1 MRLSVGRLPKV
12 NDCAACAHRI
22 GWNSI
27 LEFVSPMAS
36 EPCPA
41 VAGLPRIARRPAAL
55 LFLATVLAGGLACR
69 PAAPQ
74 VAGVPEQVDFNFHV
88 RPILSDKCFACH
100 GPDDRARKGGL
111 SLHTKEGAFA
121 ALATGRRAVVPGS
134 TRKSELVRRI
144 LSTDPAVMMPV
155 PDSHL
160 SLTEV
165 EKATLVRWIEQ
176 GATWTPHWA
185 FVAPKAPTLPT
196 GADLRAPSNPI
207 DAFVRADL
215 RGTGLAPSPEA
226 SKETLIRRVSIDLTG
241 LPPTVAEIDAYLADT
256 STNAY
261 EKVVDRLLAS
271 PAFGERMAADWL
283 DVARYA
289 DSHGYQD
296 DGMRQMHPWRD
307 WVIKAFNRNMPVDDF
322 MTWQLAGDLLP
333 NATTEQRLATA
344 FNRNHMQSQEGGI
357 VSEEYRV
364 EYVADRVNTFGSA
377 FLGLTL
383 QCARCHDHKYDP
395 VMQQDYFKLFAFF
408 NNVNETGQIPY
419 SGMPSPT
426 VTVSTPETDA
436 ELAALRAAIGPLEQA
451 TRVDRLATGPA
462 FEAWLARTTADAA
475 PVAAPLPRP
484 IVHLP
489 LDAMK
494 DYTFANLATPKRK
507 GTVGGEE
514 ERKKK
519 TARAPQVV
527 PGKVGQAVRL
537 VGDSQ
542 IDLGGR
548 DEKFGFFE
556 RNEPFSFGLW
566 IRRDKD
572 KVGGPVVTRSGAV
585 MNGHRGYELI
595 LRPDGTLTA
604 GLHHVA
610 PDNSLEIETL
620 EPLKVGTWYHVAVTY
635 DGSSRNPGLRL
646 YLDGAPAKTRLMT
659 DNLARSIISEPLGD
673 WGGISAIRLGR
684 RGDENLSDTSI
695 DEFMV
700 FPTQLTAPEVATLA
714 ARGVDSGLPR
724 EITDRRTS
732 PAATT
737 SPGVGAGRVR
747 RTFTR
752 DELAEHW
759 VLRVAKAGE
768 RERAQ
773 LRTLRGK
780 ENAIITKLPQVMVM
794 RDLPAERARPTFVLA
809 RGAYDAPTTKVEA
822 DTPAM
827 LPRLASGQPRNR
839 LGLARWLT
847 AKDNPLAARVLVN
860 RYWAMLFGNGLVATP
875 EDFGN
880 QGKLP
885 THPQLLDYLAVS
897 FRDGGWNLKG
907 LLRQIVTSQ
916 TYRQSSVA
924 TPQALELDPANEKLA
939 RGPGYRLSSEQI
951 RDNALAASGLLVRT
965 VGGPSVYPYQPPGLW
980 EELATR
986 NATTYAQGKGDD
998 LYRRSLYTVWKR
1010 STPPPS
1016 AISFDASERLL
1027 CTVRRQR
1034 TSTPLQALVL
1044 LNDVQYVEA
1053 ARVLAERLLLEG
1065 GATPAEKVTL
1075 AYRLLTSRHPR
1086 PSEVATVQALYD
1098 RERARFA
1105 ANVVAAR
1112 VLAASG
1118 DKPPARTLDPV
1129 DVATWTVVA
1138 STIMNTDEAV
1148 NKR

>member
-1 MRLSVGRLPKV
+1 
-12 NDCAACAHRI
+12 
-22 GWNSI
+22 
-27 LEFVSPMAS
+27 MAP
-36 EPCPA
+36 EPCPV
-41 VAGLPRIARRPAAL
+41 VAGPLRVARRPAAL
-55 LFLATVLAGGLACR
+55 LFLAAVLAGGLACR
-69 PAAPQ
+69 PAAPR
-74 VAGVPEQVDFNFHV
+74 VAGVPDQVDFNFHV

-111 SLHTKEGAFA
+111 SLHTREGAFA
-121 ALATGRRAVVPGS
+121 TLADGRRAVVPGS

-160 SLTEV
+160 SLTDV

-185 FVAPKAPTLPT
+185 FVAPKTPAIPT
-196 GADLRAPSNPI
+196 GADLKSPANPI
-207 DAFVRADL
+207 DAFVRAGL

-226 SKETLIRRVSIDLTG
+226 PKETLIRRVSIDLTG
-241 LPPTVAEIDAYLADT
+241 LPPTVAEVDAFLADT
-256 STNAY
+256 SPDAY

-307 WVIKAFNRNMPVDDF
+307 WVIKAFNRNMPVDEF
-322 MTWQLAGDLLP
+322 ITWQLAGDLLP
-333 NATTEQRLATA
+333 NATVEQRLATA

-357 VSEEYRV
+357 VSEEYRT

-395 VMQQDYFKLFAFF
+395 VLQQDYFKLFAFF

-426 VTVSTPETDA
+426 VTVSTPEADA

-462 FEAWLARTTADAA
+462 FEAWLARAEQAAA
-475 PVAAPLPRP
+475 PVSLPRA

-494 DYTFANLATPKRK
+494 DYTFANLATPQRK
-507 GTVGGEE
+507 GTVGSEE

-519 TARAPQVV
+519 TARAPEVV
-527 PGKVGQAVRL
+527 PGRVGSAVRL

-556 RNEPFSFGLW
+556 RNEPFSFALW
-566 IRRDKD
+566 LRRDKD
-572 KVGGPVVTRSGAV
+572 KVGGPIVTRSGAV

-610 PDNSLEIETL
+610 PDNSLELETL
-620 EPLKVGTWYHVAVTY
+620 DPFKVGTWYHVAVTY
-635 DGSSRNPGLRL
+635 DGSSRGPGLRL
-646 YLDGAPAKTRLMT
+646 YIDGAPARTRLMT

-684 RGDENLSDTSI
+684 RGDENLADTSI

-714 ARGVDSGLPR
+714 TRGADG
-724 EITDRRTS
+724 
-732 PAATT
+732 A
-737 SPGVGAGRVR
+737 GVGVGLGRR
-747 RTFTR
+747 AFTR

-773 LRTLRGK
+773 LRALRGK

-809 RGAYDAPTTKVEA
+809 RGAYDAPTTRVEA

-827 LPRLASGQPRNR
+827 LPRFDKGLPRNR
-839 LGLARWLT
+839 LGLARWLVS
-847 AKDNPLAARVLVN
+847 KENPLATRVLVN
-860 RYWAMLFGNGLVATP
+860 RYWALLFGTGLVATP

-897 FRDGGWNLKG
+897 FRESGWNLKA
-907 LLRQIVTSQ
+907 LLRRIVTSQ
-916 TYRQSSVA
+916 TYRQSSAA
-924 TPQALELDPANEKLA
+924 TPQALEIDPANEKLA
-939 RGPGYRLSSEQI
+939 RGPGYRLSAEQI

-965 VGGPSVYPYQPPGLW
+965 IGGPSVYPYQPPGLW

-998 LYRRSLYTVWKR
+998 LHRRSLYTVWKR

-1053 ARVLAERLLLEG
+1053 ARVLAERVLLEG
-1065 GATPAEKVTL
+1065 GDTPEARITL
-1075 AYRLLTSRHPR
+1075 AWRLLTSRAPR
-1086 PSEVATVQALYD
+1086 PSEVATVRALHD

-1105 ANVVAAR
+1105 GNPKAAR
-1112 VLAASG
+1112 TLATSG
-1118 DKPPARTLDPV
+1118 EHPPARTLDPV
-1129 DVATWTVVA
+1129 EVATWTVVA